1 MIKQTRQPYIQYT
14 IQADKKW
21 AERPISMFSYT
32 DNITIGIVLYV
43 KYSCI
48 NISFTLVL
56 SKIPIVFLTVS
67 QLKIVPSCFR
77 NFAKELLFGKS
88 VRIIEFYDPRHNGEG
103 IVCLLDCPLHL
114 YQILIYLI
122 LDVRKKKPSRKQC
135 LPRSLN
141 IFCTSILSF
150 CTSGTNRGD

>member
-21 AERPISMFSYT
+21 AERPISMFSYA

-43 KYSCI
+43 KYSYI
-48 NISFTLVL
+48 NIFFTLVL

-77 NFAKELLFGKS
+77 NFVKELLFGKS
-88 VRIIEFYDPRHNGEG
+88 VRIIKFYDPRHNGEG

-122 LDVRKKKPSRKQC
+122 LDVRKK
-135 LPRSLN
+135 SLLESN
-141 IFCTSILSF
+141 VYL
-150 CTSGTNRGD
+150 GR

>member
-21 AERPISMFSYT
+21 AERPISMFSYA

-43 KYSCI
+43 KYSYI

-56 SKIPIVFLTVS
+56 SKIPIFFLTVS

-88 VRIIEFYDPRHNGEG
+88 VRIIKFYDPRHNAEG
-103 IVCLLDCPLHL
+103 LVCLLDCPLHL
-114 YQILIYLI
+114 CQFTLFWLLQKKSVLEKNVYLG
-122 LDVRKKKPSRKQC
+122 C
-135 LPRSLN
+135 
-141 IFCTSILSF
+141 
-150 CTSGTNRGD
+150 

>member
-1 MIKQTRQPYIQYT
+1 
-14 IQADKKW
+14 
-21 AERPISMFSYT
+21 MFSYT

-43 KYSCI
+43 KYSYI

-150 CTSGTNRGD
+150 CTIGTNRGD

>member
-1 MIKQTRQPYIQYT
+1 
-14 IQADKKW
+14 
-21 AERPISMFSYT
+21 MFSYA

-43 KYSCI
+43 KYSYI
-48 NISFTLVL
+48 NIFFTLVL

-67 QLKIVPSCFR
+67 ELKIVPSCFR

-88 VRIIEFYDPRHNGEG
+88 VRIIKFYDPRHNDEG

-114 YQILIYLI
+114 YQIFIYLI
-122 LDVRKKKPSRKQC
+122 LDVRKKKTSRKQC

-141 IFCTSILSF
+141 IFCISILSF